1 MLPHQK
7 VEIIK
12 KLQKEGHFVA
22 MTGDGVNDSPAL
34 SKSDVGFALGSGTE
48 VAKEASDI
56 VMLDDNIQSIA
67 NAVHYGRTIYRSV
80 QKFITFQLSVNA
92 SAIFLAFIGPFLGF
106 ELPLTM
112 IQLLWINLIMD
123 TLAAL
128 AFSGE
133 PPLEKHMQ
141 EAPKARDES
150 IISKEMWS
158 SILFNGFYIGLLCIA
173 FLTLPIFE
181 SMFQRGNPD
190 VSKIVFLTAFFSLF
204 VLLNNFNKFN
214 VRVEELNLFDHIK
227 ENKGFIR
234 VVIIIFV
241 VQFVLTE
248 IGGEMFRTLPM
259 NFNEWLWVFLLSIS
273 IIPMDLLR
281 KAIFIKRR

>member
-1 MLPHQK
+1 
-7 VEIIK
+7 
-12 KLQKEGHFVA
+12 

-34 SKSDVGFALGSGTE
+34 SNADVGFALGSGTE

-56 VMLDDNIQSIA
+56 VVLDDNIQSIA

-80 QKFITFQLSVNA
+80 QKFITFQLTVNV
-92 SAIFLAFIGPFLGF
+92 SAILLAFIGPFLGF

-133 PPLEKHMQ
+133 PPLMKHME
-141 EAPKARDES
+141 EAPKSRDEGL
-150 IISKEMWS
+150 ITPQMWS
-158 SILFNGFYIGLLCIA
+158 SILANGLFMTALCIF
-173 FLTLPIFE
+173 FLKSPWIYDLFGWD
-181 SMFQRGNPD
+181 GNTG
-190 VSKIVFLTAFFSLF
+190 SENHVFYLTAFFTLF

-214 VRVEELNLFDHIK
+214 VRVEELNLLDHLK
-227 ENKGFIR
+227 QNQGFIR
-234 VVIIIFV
+234 VVILIFI

-248 IGGEMFRTLPM
+248 IGGNMFRTTSLTLKA
-259 NFNEWLWVFLLSIS
+259 WLIVFGFSFL
-273 IIPMDLLR
+273 IIPFDLLR
-281 KAIFIKRR
+281 KALFKSK

>member
-1 MLPHQK
+1 
-7 VEIIK
+7 
-12 KLQKEGHFVA
+12 
-22 MTGDGVNDSPAL
+22 
-34 SKSDVGFALGSGTE
+34 
-48 VAKEASDI
+48 
-56 VMLDDNIQSIA
+56 
-67 NAVHYGRTIYRSV
+67 
-80 QKFITFQLSVNA
+80 
-92 SAIFLAFIGPFLGF
+92 
-106 ELPLTM
+106 
-112 IQLLWINLIMD
+112 MD

-158 SILFNGFYIGLLCIA
+158 SIFFNGLYIGLLCVA
-173 FLTLPIFE
+173 FLTLPVFE
-181 SMFQRGNPD
+181 SLFQRENPD

-227 ENKGFIR
+227 ENKGFIQ
-234 VVIIIFV
+234 VVIIIFI

-259 NFNEWLWVFLLSIS
+259 NLNEWLWVFLLSIS

-281 KAIFIKRR
+281 KAIFTKRR